1 VNDPSA
7 AIEAFN
13 RIEALVWFA
22 TAAGLPLII
31 KSGSRTQRLSVLA
44 ASCGFVLFGV
54 TDLVEAETG
63 GDMPAWLWASK
74 IICAAFLLAC
84 RFNFIGWG
92 KFKFTDRWFL
102 FGLFCLAVS
111 VVLMVFG

>member
-1 VNDPSA
+1 M
-7 AIEAFN
+7 
-13 RIEALVWFA
+13 
-22 TAAGLPLII
+22 
-31 KSGSRTQRLSVLA
+31 
-44 ASCGFVLFGV
+44 GFQDHLRR
-54 TDLVEAETG
+54 
-63 GDMPAWLWASK
+63 
-74 IICAAFLLAC
+74 